1 MRHGISMER
10 NSRCVEIE
18 ESRKLLNVTCGVVT
32 CKHYSLAIVSAYRSP
47 SISQTDCLLELR
59 SLVSQLL
66 CLTKY
71 IVLVGDLNFD
81 ILSNSRVVSD
91 YINAL
96 SDFHFIQQIADA
108 TRVTNS
114 SVTLIDHV
122 ITTPTLTVLQCYQA
136 VGLSDHQC
144 QILEVD
150 VPTVRV
156 PSHSLMIRSFRHC
169 PWNEVR
175 DFLCT
180 APWQV
185 MDIYDSVDD
194 MWSFVSSI
202 LHECLD
208 AFAPVCSV
216 QSRKSHRSTP
226 WLTQSLLSAI
236 KQKKQAK
243 RKAQQTNSDE
253 DVLLY
258 RQLKNNLKCLVRE
271 AKINYVKTL
280 ISQARQNPQSAG
292 ELWRGVNDVL
302 GCYQVRGSEMGFDL
316 SLDSINDFFRT
327 VATTADHQPA
337 SAFVPLGSGQSD
349 SNFTFHAIPSSV
361 VFSMLKNL
369 DVKKSVGPDGIS
381 ARFLK
386 EIAAEITNP
395 LTKLFNKSLETGV
408 FPCEWKRSNVTP
420 VFKSGSRDNPG
431 YFRPISVVPVVAKI
445 LEKLVAQQLNAYF
458 ESHQLLSPHQC
469 AYRQKRSTE

>member
-1 MRHGISMER
+1 M
-10 NSRCVEIE
+10 
-18 ESRKLLNVTCGVVT
+18 
-32 CKHYSLAIVSAYRSP
+32 
-47 SISQTDCLLELR
+47 LELR
-59 SLVSQLL
+59 SLFSQLL

-156 PSHSLMIRSFRHC
+156 PSHSLMIHSFRHC

-175 DFLCT
+175 GFICT

-208 AFAPVCSV
+208 TFAPVCSV
-216 QSRKSHRSTP
+216 QGRKSHCPTP
-226 WLTQSLLSAI
+226 WLTPSLLSAI

-243 RKAQQTNSDE
+243 RKAQKLIVMRCSTLQT
-253 DVLLY
+253 
-258 RQLKNNLKCLVRE
+258 
-271 AKINYVKTL
+271 T
-280 ISQARQNPQSAG
+280 
-292 ELWRGVNDVL
+292 
-302 GCYQVRGSEMGFDL
+302 
-316 SLDSINDFFRT
+316 
-327 VATTADHQPA
+327 
-337 SAFVPLGSGQSD
+337 
-349 SNFTFHAIPSSV
+349 
-361 VFSMLKNL
+361 
-369 DVKKSVGPDGIS
+369 
-381 ARFLK
+381 
-386 EIAAEITNP
+386 
-395 LTKLFNKSLETGV
+395 
-408 FPCEWKRSNVTP
+408 
-420 VFKSGSRDNPG
+420 
-431 YFRPISVVPVVAKI
+431 
-445 LEKLVAQQLNAYF
+445 
-458 ESHQLLSPHQC
+458 
-469 AYRQKRSTE
+469 